1 MDHKVV
7 LDVMAI
13 IEVIKMEHKVISI
26 KKKKNYLQWSS
37 KL

>member
-26 KKKKNYLQWSS
+26 KKKNYLQWSS